1 MDQRWARPW
10 FAATAACVVAG
21 IVIQMFVNGHNA
33 SFFGGSTVGRIL
45 NIFAFFTID
54 SNVLIGVACALLAI
68 RLDRTSTPFAVLR
81 LTGLISIT
89 VTFVVFHVVLSRLLD
104 LDSWAQAAN
113 QLQHTVV
120 PILSIVGWLAFG
132 PRGLTSGPMIKL
144 TVIFPL
150 AYMLFTAIRGP
161 LASNWY
167 PYPFVNV
174 HELGYVRV
182 LINAVWIALLFIGF
196 AAAATALDRRLAGP
210 PATGHPAP

>member
-89 VTFVVFHVVLSRLLD
+89 VTFVVFHVVLSRL
-104 LDSWAQAAN
+104 
-113 QLQHTVV
+113 QHTVV

-174 HELGYVRV
+174 HDLGYVRV